1 MFYDTGKPINLNQNE
16 IAESA
21 HFFFPGSLLPTVPGT
36 TPSSSHHTISA
47 GAAGVVGAVV
57 TLAVVAV
64 CLLAYIFCYRKR
76 QRIAENVAVDPA
88 PAAPEK
94 SHFKPELEGR
104 EYENVASRPQPSI
117 NQEMQVSAAPFPV
130 LSDRS
135 ELTASASARHEL
147 YGNTQGYYNPQMPI
161 SGNTSQVPRSELQTQ
176 SPQNKPLPTIK
187 RKEIGGAWQ

>member
-1 MFYDTGKPINLNQNE
+1 MFYDTSKPLNLDKNE

-36 TPSSSHHTISA
+36 TPSSPHHTISA

-76 QRIAENVAVDPA
+76 RRIAENAAVDPG
-88 PAAPEK
+88 PEE

-104 EYENVASRPQPSI
+104 EYENVASRTQPLI
-117 NQEMQVSAAPFPV
+117 DQEMQVSAAPLPV

-135 ELTASASARHEL
+135 ELTAPASARHEL
-147 YGNTQGYYNPQMPI
+147 YGNTQGYYNPQMPTK
-161 SGNTSQVPRSELQTQ
+161 GNTSQISRSELQTQ
-176 SPQNKPLPTIK
+176 SPQNVALPTIK

>member
-47 GAAGVVGAVV
+47 GAAGVVGAVI

-76 QRIAENVAVDPA
+76 QRIAENAADLAAIDPG
-88 PAAPEK
+88 PEK
-94 SHFKPELEGR
+94 SYFKPELEGR
-104 EYENVASRPQPSI
+104 EYENVASKPLPAIS
-117 NQEMQVSAAPFPV
+117 QEMQVSASPLPV

-135 ELTASASARHEL
+135 ELTASTSARHEL
-147 YGNTQGYYNPQMPI
+147 YDNTQGYYSPQMPA
-161 SGNTSQVPRSELQTQ
+161 SGTTSQIPRSELQTQ

-187 RKEIGGAWQ
+187 RKEIGGT